1 MDKGL
6 VTGAVFLDLWK
17 AFDTVDHPVLF
28 SKLSKAGLTDPVIA
42 WIRSYLSQRTQVTTV
57 GNACSTPK
65 SVSVGVPQGSVLGP
79 LLFLIY
85 VNDMPSCAK
94 SCQVSLYA
102 DDTVL
107 HFSSTNLRELEDNL
121 NTNLKCICNW
131 LNDNLLTLNVDK
143 CKFVIFRST
152 RKISS
157 FSNLLLEINGHFLER
172 NESFKYL
179 GVKLS
184 QNMSWSEH
192 IDALSKKACQRLG
205 VLRRVEHL
213 LPLHS
218 RFDTI

>member
-1 MDKGL
+1 MPRQFGFRPKLSTEDALTHFTDLVLENMDKSL
-6 VTGAVFLDLWK
+6 VTGAVFLDLSK
-17 AFDTVDHPVLF
+17 AFDTVDHLVLF
-28 SKLSKAGLTDPVIA
+28 SKLSKAG
-42 WIRSYLSQRTQVTTV
+42 
-57 GNACSTPK
+57 
-65 SVSVGVPQGSVLGP
+65 
-79 LLFLIY
+79 
-85 VNDMPSCAK
+85 
-94 SCQVSLYA
+94 
-102 DDTVL
+102 
-107 HFSSTNLRELEDNL
+107 LEDNL

-152 RKISS
+152 PRISS
-157 FSNLLLEINGHFLER
+157 FSNLLLEINGIFLER
-172 NESFKYL
+172 NGSFKYL

-192 IDALSKKACQRLG
+192 IDALSKKVCQRLG